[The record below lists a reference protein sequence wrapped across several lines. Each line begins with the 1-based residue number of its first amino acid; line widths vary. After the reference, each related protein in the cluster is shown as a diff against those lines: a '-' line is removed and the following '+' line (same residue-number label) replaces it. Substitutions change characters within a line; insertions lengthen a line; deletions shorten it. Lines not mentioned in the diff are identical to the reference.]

1 MKINLYIMKKILILC
16 LGIFLTLSIFG
27 KNREFNPAVWDARVT
42 NFILDELRA
51 EGYTVLPEVVIVAYR
66 NDQDTIR
73 KDFRHQRGPAFL
85 NDTLKKE
92 FQRGEFRGRPEFGRP
107 EFKGRSEFGRSE
119 FRGRPEFGRP
129 EFRGNHRNMR
139 GREMKR
145 EDMKKMERP
154 HLKKQITPLD
164 PIKAPIA

>member
-1 MKINLYIMKKILILC
+1 MKKILILC

-27 KNREFNPAVWDARVT
+27 KNREFNPIVRDAMIT

-51 EGYTVLPEVVIVAYR
+51 DGYTVLPEVVVVAYR
-66 NDQDTIR
+66 NDQDTIH

-92 FQRGEFRGRPEFGRP
+92 FQR
-107 EFKGRSEFGRSE
+107 SE
-119 FRGRPEFGRP
+119 FRGRPEFGKRPEVKGRP
-129 EFRGNHRNMR
+129 EFGRNYRNMR

-145 EDMKKMERP
+145 ENMRKMDCP
-154 HLKKQITPLD
+154 CLQKQID
-164 PIKAPIA
+164 PIKPPVA